1 MNHPSL
7 LRSRG
12 SQDSGKVGMI
22 ELFFDLVF
30 VFAVTQLSHSLLANL
45 TGQGAL
51 QISML
56 LLAVWWVWIFTSWI
70 TNWLDP
76 ERIPV
81 RLALFVLLLAGLLLS
96 VSIPKAFGER
106 GLLFA
111 GAYVSMQVGRT
122 LFAIWAVRHEADNM
136 TRNFQRIL
144 TWLAVAG
151 LFWIGGGL
159 AAPDGANSHLRVG
172 LWAVALVIELIS
184 PSVYFWVPGLG
195 RSSLDDWDIEGN
207 HMAERCGLFVIIAL
221 GESLLVTGATFAQ
234 QDWNLDIALAFF
246 VSVLGSVAMWWV
258 YFDSGAERAHH
269 RIAHSEDPGRHARN
283 AYTYL
288 HTLIIAGIIVCA
300 VADEVVL
307 MKPDYATL
315 PGISAILAGPTLYLL
330 GTALF
335 KMVTAE
341 RIILPLSHLIGLI
354 LLLILAPFA
363 FAQLLSA
370 LILSVLTTG
379 ILLVVATWESIALR
393 KAAPQSTTQALG
405 QELPK

>member
-1 MNHPSL
+1 MSPSSL

-45 TGQGAL
+45 TVQGAV
-51 QISML
+51 QVTML

-81 RLALFVLLLAGLLLS
+81 RLALFALMLAGLLLS
-96 VSIPKAFGER
+96 VSIPNAFTNR
-106 GLLFA
+106 GAMFA
-111 GAYVSMQVGRT
+111 FAYVAMQVGRT
-122 LFAIWAVRHEADNM
+122 SFAIWAVRHEPISM

-144 TWLAVAG
+144 VWLLCSGA
-151 LFWIGGGL
+151 FWIGGGL
-159 AAPDGANSHLRVG
+159 ADEGLRLG
-172 LWAVALVIELIS
+172 LWVVALSIELVS

-195 RSSLDDWDIEGN
+195 RSSLNDWNVEGN
-207 HMAERCGLFVIIAL
+207 HMAERCALFVIIAL
-221 GESLLVTGATFAQ
+221 GESLLVTGATFGQLELTLNTVITFLVA
-234 QDWNLDIALAFF
+234 
-246 VSVLGSVAMWWV
+246 VLGSVAMWWV

-269 RIAHSEDPGRHARN
+269 RIANSNDPGREARM

-288 HTLIIAGIIVCA
+288 HILIIAGIIVSA
-300 VADEVVL
+300 VADELVL
-307 MKPDYATL
+307 MHPDQATS
-315 PGISAILAGPTLYLL
+315 PGICAILAGPSLYLL

-341 RIILPLSHLIGLI
+341 RIILPLSHLIGL
-354 LLLILAPFA
+354 LLLIILAPFA
-363 FAQLLSA
+363 FAQVLSA
-370 LILSVLTTG
+370 WVLGSLTTG
-379 ILLVVATWESIALR
+379 ILLVVATWESVALR
-393 KAAPQSTTQALG
+393 KMAQTGSTHALG
-405 QELPK
+405 QRLPK

>member
-45 TGQGAL
+45 SGQGAL

-76 ERIPV
+76 ELIPV

-122 LFAIWAVRHEADNM
+122 LFAIWAVRHEADNII
-136 TRNFQRIL
+136 RNFQRIL
-144 TWLAVAG
+144 AWVSVAG

-159 AAPDGANSHLRVG
+159 AEGNLRVG

-195 RSSLDDWDIEGN
+195 RSSLADWNIEGN

-234 QDWNLDIALAFF
+234 QELDLNSTSAFF

-269 RIAHSEDPGRHARN
+269 RIAHSEDPGLEART

-307 MKPDYATL
+307 MHPDYATTADV
-315 PGISAILAGPTLYLL
+315 SAILAGPTLYLL

-341 RIILPLSHLIGLI
+341 RIILPLSHLIGLA

-370 LILSVLTTG
+370 LILSALTTG

-393 KAAPQSTTQALG
+393 KAAPESTTHALG

>member
-30 VFAVTQLSHSLLANL
+30 VFAVTQLSHTLLADL
-45 TGQGAL
+45 TVQGAL
-51 QISML
+51 QMALL
-56 LLAVWWVWIFTSWI
+56 LLAVWWVWIFTSWV

-76 ERIPV
+76 ELIPV

-111 GAYVSMQVGRT
+111 LAYLSMQVGRT
-122 LFAIWAVRHEADNM
+122 LFAIWAVRHEAENM
-136 TRNFQRIL
+136 KRNFQRML
-144 TWLAVAG
+144 VWLGLAG
-151 LFWIGGGL
+151 VFWLGGGL
-159 AAPDGANSHLRVG
+159 AEGNLRIG
-172 LWAVALVIELIS
+172 LWVVALVIELIS
-184 PSVYFWVPGLG
+184 PSVYFWVPGFG
-195 RSSLDDWDIEGN
+195 RSTLDDWDIEGN

-234 QDWNLDIALAFF
+234 LEWNLSIAAAFF
-246 VSVLGSVAMWWV
+246 VSVLGSVALWWV

-269 RIAHSEDPGRHARN
+269 RIAHSEDPGREARV

-288 HTLIIAGIIVCA
+288 HALIIAGIIVSA

-307 MKPDYATL
+307 MHPDRANT
-315 PGISAILAGPTLYLL
+315 PGLCAILAGPTLYLL

-341 RIILPLSHLIGLI
+341 RIILPLSHLIGLA

-363 FAQLLSA
+363 FAQWLSA
-370 LILSVLTTG
+370 LSLGALTTG

-393 KAAPQSTTQALG
+393 KVAAQSTTHALG

>member
-1 MNHPSL
+1 MNHSSL

-45 TGQGAL
+45 TVQGAVHVT
-51 QISML
+51 ML

-81 RLALFVLLLAGLLLS
+81 RLALFALMLAGLLLS
-96 VSIPKAFGER
+96 VSIPKAFTDR

-111 GAYVSMQVGRT
+111 CAFVSMQVGRT
-122 LFAIWAVRHEADNM
+122 AFAIWAVRHEPLSM

-144 TWLAVAG
+144 VWLMCSGV
-151 LFWIGGGL
+151 FWICGGL
-159 AAPDGANSHLRVG
+159 VEGNARVG
-172 LWAVALVIELIS
+172 FWVVALLIEFIS

-195 RSSLDDWDIEGN
+195 RSTLQDWDVEGN
-207 HMAERCGLFVIIAL
+207 HMAERCALFVIIAL
-221 GESLLVTGATFAQ
+221 GESLLVTGATFAELIW
-234 QDWNLDIALAFF
+234 DLNTVTAFL
-246 VSVLGSVAMWWV
+246 VAVLGSVAMWWV

-269 RIAHSEDPGRHARN
+269 RIAHSKDPGRVARL

-288 HTLIIAGIIVCA
+288 HTLIIAGIIVSA
-300 VADEVVL
+300 VADELVL
-307 MKPDYATL
+307 THPNQATDA
-315 PGISAILAGPTLYLL
+315 GISAILVGPTLYLL

-341 RIILPLSHLIGLI
+341 RFILPLSHLIGL
-354 LLLILAPFA
+354 LLLIILAPFA
-363 FAQLLSA
+363 FAHLLSA
-370 LILSVLTTG
+370 LVTGALTTG

-393 KAAPQSTTQALG
+393 KMAQANISKALG
-405 QELPK
+405 QEVPK

>member
-30 VFAVTQLSHSLLANL
+30 VFAVTQLSHTLLADL
-45 TGQGAL
+45 TVQGAL
-51 QISML
+51 QMALL
-56 LLAVWWVWIFTSWI
+56 LLAVWWVWIFTSWV

-76 ERIPV
+76 ELIPV

-111 GAYVSMQVGRT
+111 LAYVSMQVGRT
-122 LFAIWAVRHEADNM
+122 LFAIWAVRHEAENM
-136 TRNFQRIL
+136 KRNFQRML
-144 TWLAVAG
+144 VWLGLAG
-151 LFWIGGGL
+151 VFWLGGGL
-159 AAPDGANSHLRVG
+159 AEGNLRIG
-172 LWAVALVIELIS
+172 LWVVALVIELIS
-184 PSVYFWVPGLG
+184 PSVYFWVPGFG
-195 RSSLDDWDIEGN
+195 RSTLDDWDIEGN

-234 QDWNLDIALAFF
+234 LEWNLSIAAAFF
-246 VSVLGSVAMWWV
+246 VSVLGSVALWWV

-269 RIAHSEDPGRHARN
+269 RIAHSEDPGREARV

-288 HTLIIAGIIVCA
+288 HALIIAGIIVSA

-307 MKPDYATL
+307 MHPDRANT
-315 PGISAILAGPTLYLL
+315 PGLCAILAGPTLYLL

-341 RIILPLSHLIGLI
+341 RIILPLSHLIGLA

-363 FAQLLSA
+363 FAQWLSA
-370 LILSVLTTG
+370 LSLGALTTG

-393 KAAPQSTTQALG
+393 KVAAQSTTHALG

>member
-1 MNHPSL
+1 MSRSSL

-12 SQDSGKVGMI
+12 GQDSGKVGMI

-45 TGQGAL
+45 TAQGAL
-51 QISML
+51 QITML

-76 ERIPV
+76 ELIPV
-81 RLALFVLLLAGLLLS
+81 RLALFALLLAGLLLS
-96 VSIPKAFGER
+96 VSIPQAFTER

-111 GAYVSMQVGRT
+111 CAYVSMQVGRT
-122 LFAIWAVRHEADNM
+122 AFAIWAVRHEAENM
-136 TRNFQRIL
+136 KRNFQRIL
-144 TWLAVAG
+144 VWLSCAG
-151 LFWIGGGL
+151 VFWVCGGL
-159 AAPDGANSHLRVG
+159 AEGNVRIG
-172 LWAVALVIELIS
+172 LWVVALVIELVS

-195 RSSLDDWDIEGN
+195 RSTLDDWDVEGN
-207 HMAERCGLFVIIAL
+207 HMAERCALFVIIAL
-221 GESLLVTGATFAQ
+221 GESLLVAGATFAQ
-234 QDWNLDIALAFF
+234 LEWDLNTAIAFF

-269 RIAHSEDPGRHARN
+269 RIAHSEDPGREARM

-288 HTLIIAGIIVCA
+288 HTLIIAGIIVSA

-307 MKPDYATL
+307 MHPNHVTDA
-315 PGISAILAGPTLYLL
+315 GICAIFAGPALYLL

-335 KMVTAE
+335 KMVTAD

-354 LLLILAPFA
+354 LLIILAPFA
-363 FAQLLSA
+363 FVHLLSA
-370 LILSVLTTG
+370 LMLGALTTG

-393 KAAPQSTTQALG
+393 KAALTSTTHALG